1 MIRRHVVCGVVLLV
15 LAAYSSYA
23 QVTVSVNL
31 RSPVPPKIST
41 WESDPTIVMIVIT
54 NVGQNTY
61 PDVRASYTIQDLN
74 SNKVVASSKDN
85 DPSTPHF
92 SIGPLQSL
100 TRFGKDIVS
109 ANAVSIDQSLK
120 TITSTTGSLP
130 EGNYQYCLTLID
142 KNGQPLAGSGQ
153 VCRQFTIVIPDPP
166 SLVQPAK
173 NDTISSLT
181 YPLFQWTPVVL
192 LAGGP
197 AQYRLTIVPLFGSQT
212 PTVALTQ
219 NTPLFDKTIAT
230 PNYQYLPSDPAFT
243 LISNDSGFAW
253 QVQALD
259 QNNQPATRNDGKS
272 EAWAFYPASQTQAPA
287 DTNHPPPQAGNQGCG
302 DPCITTAPTD
312 QTPSSKTFSVN
323 DSIAVGLF
331 RMAITKLTSSTGSSL
346 TGEGTIA
353 VPYLHAPVMVAFS
366 GIQVNA
372 SSQMIKG
379 NVTAKQDNT
388 SPINSTVADNMSSLG
403 LKNSDIDNIMKTAQ
417 QPSKLVS
424 ALLMSTPVGL
434 PIGLDNNTDGFP
446 MTIGIV
452 GMDFTATQA
461 TLKAVASY
469 PLPDLGPTVG
479 LGVGA
484 ANICFQP
491 GGIDTK
497 QGILYLAE
505 DLGYSDTSSF
515 GFLFKAPAMSDS
527 GTYMMWDCK
536 GFKALRLRAD
546 VLFPRDW
553 LIPQPDN
560 GKQAVASF
568 RTTITTAGNWM
579 AAMTMDTCVIAGSSG
594 MKLLVTD
601 MTYDH
606 SDSANPAGI
615 VFPSNYPKGTPGP
628 DWHGFY
634 IKTAMVTL
642 PSQLKTFKSG
652 APKIIASNIIIDGAG
667 FTGLIKASN
676 VLQYPEG
683 DFGDWGASIDT
694 ISLNFA
700 CSSLTEGKM
709 KGRFQVPISDSAL
722 IYTALL
728 SNPPKGS
735 MKFSFTIVPS
745 GTIKA
750 SLWAATLD
758 LDSTSHIELI
768 DTSGKFS
775 ASAIFNGDL
784 ALNGKVGD
792 FPNIDIK
799 AVKFQNVGL
808 TSTSPYFQTGT
819 WSFASPQHGMMGF
832 PISISNIKFVTGTRK
847 SGMGFGLQF
856 SIDADIAEVIS
867 GGTSLSI
874 WAVMATNPGEAQ
886 MFAFDGVDLDSIHVN
901 ADLGAVTIAGSIVI
915 YHDDNTYGNGFRGE
929 LDANFLKAVEI
940 KAVAQFGSVNGYRY
954 WYVDASALFSTGI
967 PVFTGVAFYGF
978 GGGAWY
984 HMNVKPVSAIADNPS
999 VGSSPGTTKSGFTF
1013 TPDQSIAL
1021 GLEASVTV
1029 GTHPSPLLFSADV
1042 TLQVQFVSN
1051 GIGSITLAG
1060 KGYMIA
1066 TSFDKRDQANFRADA
1081 SISYDFQNNIFEGNF
1096 HVWSQG
1102 NIGAVAKV
1110 DASMNIHFDQTN
1122 WHVLIGT
1129 PSQEISVQLFSVATV
1144 QAYIMAGTDIPAPD
1158 PNNFPHKADIEQ
1170 ALGHSLPTEHM
1181 PISEKTEGFALG
1193 ASLGVSADLTFAIF
1207 KAHMAFGFGFDVAVV
1222 HQPDMVCAN
1231 LGNQPPGYDGW
1242 FGYGDLYAYV
1252 DFKISIHV
1260 DVWFTEGDFDIL
1272 DMGAAAVCKFTTPNP
1287 TWVQGIVGGHF
1298 SILNGLVE
1306 GDCQFVFEL
1315 GTHCVQ
1321 ASDAFTIDIINDIQ
1335 PADGT
1340 KGYDVYGRPTVSLH
1354 FPVGYSFDLQYMQ
1367 DDKQV
1372 TGTFRVV
1379 VDQYAV
1385 TLNGNP
1391 VNAHWDS
1398 PDGYTLY
1405 LLHDQ
1410 HLPENKTLV
1419 MTFMIHAEQ
1428 FDGTN
1433 WNIVHKQKDNS
1444 EVREA
1449 RTLTFSTGPLP
1460 DHIVDE
1466 IVVQTVPHSLQRN
1479 FLMGEEPT
1487 GRLQTFEDVSNLFPP
1502 SNVSIKNAYVAK
1514 FIPVGT
1520 GTELESTVSIDGSGK
1535 NLTFPIPALTK
1546 GTEYALQIVRRW
1558 SSTVMALSIS
1568 PLTKTISG
1576 TTANTGPQRFQHG
1589 PMMTTVA
1596 SSTITV
1602 NARPKTAVAPGT
1614 EIANNEHLL
1623 YLFYFRASQ
1632 YGTLS
1637 EKINDLQTVRTDDSK
1652 YWDIYEAITPVF
1664 SGTEGFDD
1672 YDMYGYTMNGAE
1684 GGQPADPL
1692 VRVDALQPKESWYST
1707 YVKKTIYQH
1716 IIDLQVRGLWH
1727 FDPSL
1732 SDQAFALFNIGTP
1745 GPFVSIVG
1753 PSSGK
1758 LSPPAP
1764 PMPISRFSL
1773 GTKMGNLPI
1782 FMTSKREIKFK
1793 YLHPE
1798 LIPVDY
1804 VNLRFGAGRVV
1815 AEYSMGESDDDESEL
1830 YGKGD
1835 WVAANM
1841 GWLQNVLAGDLND
1854 YVAKYKGIQSGYY
1867 TLSFIYGPKMSFDG
1881 KGPWISRSFT
1891 VGNPR
1896 NLILQTPRL
1905 GRIH

>member
-1 MIRRHVVCGVVLLV
+1 MIRRYVVCGVMLLV
-15 LAAYSSYA
+15 LAAFPSHA
-23 QVTVSVNL
+23 QVSVTVNL
-31 RSPVPPKIST
+31 RNPVPAKLST
-41 WESDPTIVMIVIT
+41 WESDPTIVMVVIT
-54 NVGQNTY
+54 NAGQNTY
-61 PDVRASYTIQDLN
+61 PDVRASYVIQDLN
-74 SNKVVASSKDN
+74 SNKVLAKSKDN

-100 TRFGKDIVS
+100 TRFGKDIVA
-109 ANAVSIDQSLK
+109 ANAVDVDPSWK
-120 TITSTTGSLP
+120 TQFSTTGSLP
-130 EGNYQYCLTLID
+130 EGTYQYCLTLID

-166 SLVQPAK
+166 TLVLPANK
-173 NDTISSLT
+173 DTLSTLT
-181 YPLFQWTPVVL
+181 YPLFQWTPVNL

-197 AQYRLTIVPLFGSQT
+197 AQYKLTIVPLYGSQT

-219 NTPLFDKTIAT
+219 NTPLFTKTVPT

-259 QNNQPATRNDGKS
+259 QSNQPATRNDGKS
-272 EAWAFYPASQTQAPA
+272 EAWAFYPASQSPSSKDTSA
-287 DTNHPPPQAGNQGCG
+287 DTTKAGNHGCG
-302 DPCITTAPTD
+302 DPCVTAAPTD
-312 QTPSSKTFSVN
+312 QTASSKTFNVN
-323 DSIAVGLF
+323 DSISVGLF
-331 RMAITKLTSSTGSSL
+331 RMAITKLTSSSGTSL

-353 VPYLHAPVMVAFS
+353 VPYLHAPIMVQFS

-379 NVTAKQDNT
+379 DVTAKQDNS
-388 SPINSTVADNMSSLG
+388 SPINATVANNMSSLG
-403 LKNSDIDNIMKTAQ
+403 LKNADIDNVMKTAQ

-452 GMDFTATQA
+452 GMDFTSTQA

-505 DLGYSDTSSF
+505 DLGYTDTSSF
-515 GFLFKAPAMSDS
+515 GFMFKAPAMSDS

-536 GFKALRLRAD
+536 GFKELRLRAD

-560 GKQAVASF
+560 GKQAAASF

-606 SDSANPAGI
+606 SDSANPPGI
-615 VFPSNYPKGTPGP
+615 KFPSNYPKGTPGP

-634 IKTAMVTL
+634 IKSAMVTL

-652 APKIIASNIIIDGAG
+652 APKIVASNIIIDGAG
-667 FTGLIKASN
+667 FTGLIAATN
-676 VLQYPEG
+676 VVQYPEG

-694 ISLNFA
+694 ISVNFA

-709 KGRFQVPISDSAL
+709 KGRFQIPISDSAL

-745 GTIKA
+745 GPIKA

-758 LDSTSHIELI
+758 LDSTSHIDLI
-768 DTSGKFS
+768 DSAGKFS
-775 ASAIFNGDL
+775 ASALFSGDL
-784 ALNGKVGD
+784 SINGNVGGL
-792 FPNIDIK
+792 PNMDIK

-808 TSTSPYFQTGT
+808 TSTSPYFQKGT

-832 PISISNIKFVTGTRK
+832 PISISDINFVTGTRK
-847 SGMGFGLQF
+847 SGMGFGLRF
-856 SIDADIAEVIS
+856 SIDANIADVIS

-886 MFAFDGVDLDSIHVN
+886 MFSFDGVDLDSIHVN
-901 ADLGAVTIAGSIVI
+901 ADLGAVTIAGTIVV

-929 LDANFLKAVEI
+929 LDANFLKAVEV
-940 KAVAQFGSVNGYRY
+940 KAVAQFGTVNGYRY
-954 WYVDASALFSTGI
+954 WYVDASAIFSTGI

-984 HMNVKPVSAIADNPS
+984 HMNVKPVSTIADNPS
-999 VGSSPGTTKSGFTF
+999 VGDSPGTTKSGFTF
-1013 TPDQSIAL
+1013 TPDQSIDL

-1060 KGYMIA
+1060 DGYMIA
-1066 TSFDKRDQANFRADA
+1066 TSFDKRNEANFRATA
-1081 SISYDFQNNIFEGNF
+1081 SISYDFVNSIFEGNF

-1102 NIGAVAKV
+1102 NIAAVAKV
-1110 DASMNIHFDQTN
+1110 DASINLHFDQAN

-1158 PNNFPHKADIEQ
+1158 PNNFPHRAEVEQ
-1170 ALGHSLPTEHM
+1170 AIGHPLPTDHM

-1207 KAHMAFGFGFDVAVV
+1207 KAHMAFGFGFDIAVV
-1222 HQPDMVCAN
+1222 HQTNIVCSN
-1231 LGNQPPGYDGW
+1231 MGNQPPGYDGW

-1260 DVWFTEGDFDIL
+1260 DVWFTSGDFDIL
-1272 DMGAAAVCKFTTPNP
+1272 DMGAGALCRFTTPNP
-1287 TWVQGIVGGHF
+1287 TWVQGTVGGHF

-1306 GDCQFVFEL
+1306 GDCEFVFEL
-1315 GTHCVQ
+1315 GSHCAQ
-1321 ASDAFTIDIINDIQ
+1321 ASDAFTVDIINDVQ
-1335 PADGT
+1335 PKDGT
-1340 KGYDVYGRPTVSLH
+1340 GNYDVYGRPTVSLH
-1354 FPVGYSFDLQYMQ
+1354 FPVNQSFDLQYMQ
-1367 DDKQV
+1367 DDQQV
-1372 TGTFRVV
+1372 TGTFRVI

-1385 TLNGNP
+1385 SSNGNP
-1391 VNAHWDS
+1391 VSTSWDS
-1398 PDGYTLY
+1398 PDGYTLF

-1410 HLPENKTLV
+1410 HLPENSPLV

-1428 FDGTN
+1428 FDGST
-1433 WNIVHKQKDNS
+1433 WSIVHKKSDNS

-1449 RTLTFSTGPLP
+1449 ITVHFSTGPLP

-1466 IVVQTVPHSLQRN
+1466 IVVQTVPHALQRN
-1479 FLMGEEPT
+1479 FLTGEEPT
-1487 GRLQTFEDVSNLFPP
+1487 GRITTFESVSNLFPP
-1502 SNVSIKNAYVAK
+1502 SGATVKNSYVAK
-1514 FIPVGT
+1514 FIPIGNGDT
-1520 GTELESTVSIDGSGK
+1520 MESTVSIDGSGR
-1535 NLTFPIPALTK
+1535 NITFPMPAITK
-1546 GTEYALQIVRRW
+1546 GSEYALQIVRRF
-1558 SSTVMALSIS
+1558 SSSMLVLSALTQ
-1568 PLTKTISG
+1568 TKTISAMSMNKG
-1576 TTANTGPQRFQHG
+1576 QQGYHQLP
-1589 PMMTTVA
+1589 MTTSLA

-1602 NARPKTAVAPGT
+1602 NARPKTAPTPGA
-1614 EIANNEHLL
+1614 EVSQNEHLL
-1623 YLFYFRASQ
+1623 YLLYFRASQ

-1637 EKINDLQTVRTDDSK
+1637 EKINDFQTVRTDDSK
-1652 YWDIYEAITPVF
+1652 YWDVYEAITPVF
-1664 SGTEGFDD
+1664 NVYEGFDD
-1672 YDMYGYTMNGAE
+1672 FDMYGYTMHEAE
-1684 GGQPADPL
+1684 VDQQAAPL
-1692 VRVDALQPKESWYST
+1692 VRVDALKPTETWFTSYAKNN
-1707 YVKKTIYQH
+1707 IYQH
-1716 IIDLQVRGLWH
+1716 IIDLQVHGLWH

-1732 SDQAFALFNIGTP
+1732 SDPAFALFNIGTP
-1745 GPFVSIVG
+1745 GPFVSFVG
-1753 PSSGK
+1753 PSTGK

-1764 PMPISRFSL
+1764 PMPISRFSF
-1773 GTKMGNLPI
+1773 GTKSFGLPFI
-1782 FMTSKREIKFK
+1782 ASRREVKFK

-1804 VNLRFGAGRVV
+1804 INLRFGVGRVM
-1815 AEYSMGESDDDESEL
+1815 AEYQMGGADDDESEI

-1835 WVAANM
+1835 WIASSS
-1841 GWLQNVLAGDLND
+1841 GWMQNVLSGDLNAYD
-1854 YVAKYKGIQSGYY
+1854 ARYKPIYAGSY
-1867 TLSFIYGPKMSFDG
+1867 TLSFIYSPKMSFDG
-1881 KGPWISRSFT
+1881 KGPWINRTFT
-1891 VGNPR
+1891 VGNPKS
-1896 NLILQTPRL
+1896 LIIKTPNL
-1905 GRIH
+1905 GRMH